1 MNTHDWDRL
10 IPDGE
15 VLLRYQDGIAELT
28 LNRPKASNGM
38 TVDFLLALYA
48 AIMHCHGDPRIR
60 VVILRGAGKNF
71 CAGGD
76 VKDFASKGEALPDY
90 LRQATSYLQI
100 VAGALMRLNAP
111 VVASVQ
117 GFAAGGGGVGLVCA
131 SDFVIA
137 GVSAK
142 FLTGATRAGMAPD
155 AGASVTL
162 QRLVGFRKAMDMV
175 IRNPIVSAQ
184 EALEIGLIT
193 KVVLDEALEEETFKL
208 AAEIA
213 AGAPL
218 ANAAAKRLLWN
229 GIGTGVE
236 VAFPE
241 ESRTVSA
248 LSGTADAREGLA
260 AVIEGRLPLFT
271 GR

>member
-1 MNTHDWDRL
+1 MAEVTWETIIDE
-10 IPDGE
+10 GE
-15 VLLRYQDGIAELT
+15 VLLRYGSGIAEIT
-28 LNRPKASNGM
+28 LNRPEASNGM
-38 TVDFLLALYA
+38 TVTLLSTLYDVV
-48 AIMHCHGDPRIR
+48 MKVHGDPRVR
-60 VVILRGAGKNF
+60 VVVLRGAGRNF

-76 VKDFASKGEALPDY
+76 IKDFAAKGEGLPDY

-111 VVASVQ
+111 VIASVQ

-137 GVSAK
+137 AESAK

-155 AGASVTL
+155 AGSSVTL
-162 QRLVGFRKAMDMV
+162 QRLVGFRKAMDML
-175 IRNPIVSAQ
+175 IRNPIVPAR
-184 EALEIGLIT
+184 EALAIGLIT
-193 KVVLDEALEEETFKL
+193 SVVADADLEDETFKL

-218 ANAAAKRLLWN
+218 AFAATKRLLWN
-229 GIGTGVE
+229 GIGGNVE
-236 VAFPE
+236 TAFPE

-248 LSGTADAREGLA
+248 LSGSADAREALA
-260 AVIEGRLPLFT
+260 AVIERRSPTFT